1 MRTKS
6 SIRIMMTITMKLVP
20 LMLSLRLSIRV
31 SRYAAILP
39 FFVQPK
45 RLDLP
50 DATAH
55 SGKTPFSTA
64 EARPA

>member
-20 LMLSLRLSIRV
+20 LMLSLHLSIRV

-39 FFVQPK
+39 FLS
-45 RLDLP
+45 RLS
-50 DATAH
+50 A
-55 SGKTPFSTA
+55 
-64 EARPA
+64 

>member
-20 LMLSLRLSIRV
+20 LMLSLRLSIRL

-39 FFVQPK
+39 FLS
-45 RLDLP
+45 RLS
-50 DATAH
+50 A
-55 SGKTPFSTA
+55 
-64 EARPA
+64 